1 MEHRRNQVMGAHRT
15 KISMRAA
22 ETVAPTVPEVIDDVI
37 VLTLVDQISDA
48 VIVHDGIRIIHANA
62 QAAEL
67 SGLPPDELVGR
78 PLESLFPDPEH
89 GAELWPARSRVVSV
103 ARPEGGAR
111 ALTVS
116 EVPLL
121 LRGEPAVAM
130 LLRDPKVATF
140 SVETVAALDRMRTGA
155 VLAAGLAHEVS
166 NALVALIAGLEGMAE
181 LVDIAEA
188 GELAGNLDL
197 AREAA
202 SAITGMVRDFHAY
215 VRAGAVVGRGRV
227 DPRPAVER
235 ALRLAGPRLRRAA
248 SVGAHID
255 DVGTVRATDSA
266 LTQVALNL
274 LLNAADALPAAEPG
288 ARNRIEVRLE
298 RQGDHVCLEVA
309 DNGRGIPPGM
319 MNRLFEPLVTTK
331 LGGDGAGATVGSSGL
346 GLAICR
352 ELARS
357 FGGQISVHVEPG
369 KGTAFRVLL
378 PAEEDT

>member
-1 MEHRRNQVMGAHRT
+1 MGASSKVSIRPVG
-15 KISMRAA
+15 APP
-22 ETVAPTVPEVIDDVI
+22 PTVPEVIDDVI

-67 SGLPPDELVGR
+67 SGLLPAQLVGR
-78 PLESLFPDPEH
+78 PLESVFPDPEH

-121 LRGEPAVAM
+121 LRGEPVVAM
-130 LLRDPKVATF
+130 LLRDPKVGTF

-166 NALVALIAGLEGMAE
+166 NALVALIAALEGMAE
-181 LVDIAEA
+181 LVTIADD
-188 GELAGNLDL
+188 GEMVGNLDL

-202 SAITGMVRDFHAY
+202 SAITALVRDFHGY
-215 VRAGAVVGRGRV
+215 VRAGAVVGRGSV
-227 DPRPAVER
+227 DPGPPIER
-235 ALRLAGPRLRRAA
+235 ALRLAGPRLRRVA
-248 SVGAHID
+248 SVSSHID
-255 DVGTVRATDSA
+255 DVGTVRASESA

-288 ARNRIEVRLE
+288 VNHIEVKLE
-298 RQGDHVCLEVA
+298 RRGSDVCLEVS

-319 MNRLFEPLVTTK
+319 MARLFEPLVTTK
-331 LGGDGAGATVGSSGL
+331 AGGDGATVGSTGL

-378 PAEEDT
+378 PAE

>member
-1 MEHRRNQVMGAHRT
+1 MGAHGP
-15 KISMRAA
+15 KIPPAITALGGVSNGA
-22 ETVAPTVPEVIDDVI
+22 PEVIDDLI
-37 VLTLVDQISDA
+37 VLTLVDEISDA

-62 QAAEL
+62 RAGEL
-67 SGLPPDELVGR
+67 SGRPPAELVGR

-130 LLRDPKVATF
+130 LLRDPKVGTF
-140 SVETVAALDRMRTGA
+140 SIETVAALDRMRTAA

-166 NALVALIAGLEGMAE
+166 NALVALIAALEAMAE
-181 LVDIAEA
+181 IVGAGA
-188 GELAGNLDL
+188 GEEMAGDLEL

-202 SAITGMVRDFHAY
+202 SAITALVRDFHAY
-215 VRAGAVVGRGRV
+215 VRAGAVVGRGSL

-248 SVGAHID
+248 HVTARIE
-255 DVGTVRATDSA
+255 DVGTVRVTESA
-266 LTQVALNL
+266 LTQIALNL
-274 LLNAADALPAAEPG
+274 LLNAGDALPAAG
-288 ARNRIEVRLE
+288 AGENRIDVTLE
-298 RQGDHVCLEVA
+298 RRGDHVCLEVA
-309 DNGRGIPPGM
+309 DNGRGIPPSVM
-319 MNRLFEPLVTTK
+319 TRLFEPLVTTK
-331 LGGDGAGATVGSSGL
+331 AGGDPGPAGTAAAAATATVGSSGL

-369 KGTAFRVLL
+369 SGTTFRVLL
-378 PAEEDT
+378 PAE

>member
-1 MEHRRNQVMGAHRT
+1 MEAHGPKIPPATTILGGVSNGA
-15 KISMRAA
+15 
-22 ETVAPTVPEVIDDVI
+22 PEMLDDLI
-37 VLTLVDQISDA
+37 VLTLVDEISDA

-62 QAAEL
+62 RAGEL
-67 SGLPPDELVGR
+67 SGLPPAELVGR

-130 LLRDPKVATF
+130 LLRDPKVGTF
-140 SVETVAALDRMRTGA
+140 SIETVAALDRMRTAA

-166 NALVALIAGLEGMAE
+166 NALVALVAALEAMAE
-181 LVDIAEA
+181 IVGAEA
-188 GELAGNLDL
+188 GEDEEMTGNLDL

-202 SAITGMVRDFHAY
+202 SAITALVRDFHAY
-215 VRAGAVVGRGRV
+215 VRAGAVVGRGSL

-248 SVGAHID
+248 SVGARIE
-255 DVGTVRATDSA
+255 DVGTVRVTESA
-266 LTQVALNL
+266 LTQIALNL
-274 LLNAADALPAAEPG
+274 LLNAGDALPAAG
-288 ARNRIEVRLE
+288 AGENRIDVTLE
-298 RQGDHVCLEVA
+298 RRGDLVCLEVA
-309 DNGRGIPPGM
+309 DNGGGIPPGVM
-319 MNRLFEPLVTTK
+319 TRLFEPLVTTK
-331 LGGDGAGATVGSSGL
+331 AGGDPGPGGAAAATATVGSSGL

-369 KGTAFRVLL
+369 RGTTFRVLL
-378 PAEEDT
+378 PAA

>member
-1 MEHRRNQVMGAHRT
+1 M
-15 KISMRAA
+15 
-22 ETVAPTVPEVIDDVI
+22 IDDLI
-37 VLTLVDQISDA
+37 VLTLVDEISDA

-62 QAAEL
+62 RAGEL
-67 SGLPPDELVGR
+67 SGRPPGELVGR

-103 ARPEGGAR
+103 ARPGGGAH

-130 LLRDPKVATF
+130 LLRDPKVGTF
-140 SVETVAALDRMRTGA
+140 SIETVAALDRMRTGA

-166 NALVALIAGLEGMAE
+166 NALVALIAALEAMAE
-181 LVDIAEA
+181 IVGADAREDK
-188 GELAGNLDL
+188 EMTGNLEL

-202 SAITGMVRDFHAY
+202 SAITALVRDFHAY
-215 VRAGAVVGRGRV
+215 VRAGAVVGRGSL

-248 SVGAHID
+248 RVGARIE
-255 DVGTVRATDSA
+255 DVGTVRMTESA
-266 LTQVALNL
+266 LTQIALNL
-274 LLNAADALPAAEPG
+274 LLNAGDALPAAAGE
-288 ARNRIEVRLE
+288 NRIDVTLE
-298 RQGDHVCLEVA
+298 RRGDHVCLEVA
-309 DNGRGIPPGM
+309 DNGQGIPPGVM
-319 MNRLFEPLVTTK
+319 TRLFEPLVSTK
-331 LGGDGAGATVGSSGL
+331 AAGEAGPGATATVGSSGL

-369 KGTAFRVLL
+369 RGTTFRVLL
-378 PAEEDT
+378 PAE